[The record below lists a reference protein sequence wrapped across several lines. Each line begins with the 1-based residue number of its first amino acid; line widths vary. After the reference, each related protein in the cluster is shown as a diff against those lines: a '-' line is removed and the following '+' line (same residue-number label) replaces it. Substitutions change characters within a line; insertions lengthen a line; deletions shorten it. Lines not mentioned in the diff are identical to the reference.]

1 MNGFR
6 VRNLKDNKTHQYG
19 LSNKQKAEIY
29 LMKCKAIGFNI
40 KIDIINENEVQ
51 LGKIPN
57 GTGRFII
64 PEFITT
70 IGGEYYDIYNRK
82 NT

>member
-29 LMKCKAIGFNI
+29 LMKCKAIGFNT
-40 KIDIINENEVQ
+40 KIDIINIQ
-51 LGKIPN
+51 
-57 GTGRFII
+57 
-64 PEFITT
+64 
-70 IGGEYYDIYNRK
+70 
-82 NT
+82 